1 MLNLNLNEN
10 VRPELVKLITEFRRA
25 QVSRFPINVDATTDA
40 KDLIRFVDSRLP
52 MDSWNPKYLLARLEV
67 SDTDKNG
74 NPVYKL
80 SSRLIENEKYS
91 SRNKEYHTKAT
102 NDLKKLLKLLKEY
115 VKPYSAQEIAS
126 VSQFEATCKYEEW
139 QELPQKFFNQA
150 ASGIGR
156 EDLAKEV
163 LALMQR
169 GVEFHTDKFRRV
181 ALEGMPHYI
190 ESARRQN
197 MPSCRTHVYV
207 QPDDSV
213 VVTTMPNNAGVDMGC
228 LNYENLQASPVPI
241 QQAVAMLLM
250 VDGNTFVPEA
260 GFKVNDKQFW
270 VEVNPHEL
278 KS

>member
-1 MLNLNLNEN
+1 MLNLNLNES
-10 VRPELVKLITEFRRA
+10 VRPELAKLITEFRRA
-25 QVSRFPINVDATTDA
+25 QVSRFPINVDANSDGGA
-40 KDLIRFVDSRLP
+40 IRFVDSRMP
-52 MDSWNPKYLLARLEV
+52 KDSWNPKSILARLEV

-91 SRNKEYHTKAT
+91 PTNNDYHTKST

-115 VKPYSAQEIAS
+115 VKPYSAQEIANRTWYIADS
-126 VSQFEATCKYEEW
+126 RYDEW
-139 QELPQKFFNQA
+139 QTLPTKFYHSA
-150 ASGIGR
+150 SSGIGR
-156 EDLAKEV
+156 EDLAKEI

-169 GVEFHTDKFRRV
+169 GVEFHTEKFRRV

-190 ESARRQN
+190 ESVRRQN
-197 MPSCRTHVYV
+197 MPSCKTHVYV

-213 VVTTMPNNAGVDMGC
+213 VVTTLPNTAGIDAGC

-250 VDGNTFVPEA
+250 VEDDTFIPEA
-260 GFKVNDKQFW
+260 GYRVNDKQFW

>member
-1 MLNLNLNEN
+1 MLNLNLNES
-10 VRPELVKLITEFRRA
+10 VRPELAKLITEFRRA
-25 QVSRFPINVDATTDA
+25 QVSRFPINVDANPDA
-40 KDLIRFVDSRLP
+40 EVIRFVDSRMP
-52 MDSWNPKYLLARLEV
+52 KDSWNPKLILARLEV

-91 SRNKEYHTKAT
+91 PTNNDYHTKST

-115 VKPYSAQEIAS
+115 VKPYSAQEIANRTWYVADS
-126 VSQFEATCKYEEW
+126 KYDEW
-139 QELPQKFFNQA
+139 QTLPTKFYHSA
-150 ASGIGR
+150 SSGIGR
-156 EDLAKEV
+156 EDLAKEI

-169 GVEFHTDKFRRV
+169 GVEFHTEKFRRV

-190 ESARRQN
+190 ESVRRQS
-197 MPSCRTHVYV
+197 MPSCKTHVYV

-213 VVTTMPNNAGVDMGC
+213 VVTTLPNTAGIDAGC

-250 VDGNTFVPEA
+250 VENDTFIPEA
-260 GFKVNDKQFW
+260 GYRVNDKQFW

>member
-40 KDLIRFVDSRLP
+40 KDLIRFVDSRFP
-52 MDSWNPKYLLARLEV
+52 RDSWNPKYVLARLEV
-67 SDTDKNG
+67 SDTDKKG

-91 SRNKEYHTKAT
+91 PRNNEYHTKAT

-115 VKPYSAQEIAS
+115 VKPYSAQEIATL
-126 VSQFEATCKYEEW
+126 SQFEATCKYEEW
-139 QELPQKFFNQA
+139 QELPQKFYNQT

-181 ALEGMPHYI
+181 ALEGIPHYI
-190 ESARRQN
+190 ESARRMS
-197 MPSCRTHVYV
+197 MPSCKTHVYV